1 MILICQYCYFRTG
14 NQTCLIIDGF
24 PIYINQVSD
33 RWRCWIEKLMVG
45 DGTCVRFV
53 LCVVSNLYN
62 WRQEE
67 YVTYDVVGWCPNAY
81 VDMLMCDWCV
91 LL

>member
-1 MILICQYCYFRTG
+1 
-14 NQTCLIIDGF
+14 
-24 PIYINQVSD
+24 
-33 RWRCWIEKLMVG
+33 MVG

-91 LL
+91 LLYLLSLCMGLSLRHSNDCL